1 MTFAFDPSAF
11 DPSFGGSASRDF
23 EPSSFELNS
32 FELSSFEPTGFAATG
47 DERSVFASS
56 PPKRSV
62 ATTTPTRASIEH
74 ALSLDGPPDAH
85 VRVGGKP
92 FQYHAGSGYF
102 GLAAHA
108 EVLAAACEA
117 TLRYGVGTA
126 TTRAALTSP
135 PVFEVERRVA
145 TICRTSRAFYTASGY
160 MANQILVDV
169 LGGTFDRVFI
179 DESAHA
185 SLYDAVRTSRQHFRA
200 TIFRHGSASDL
211 SDKLRDTLRPSERPL
226 VLTDGVF
233 SIFGDVAPLRDY
245 ESVLRHYDDASL
257 VVDDAHGFGVL
268 GRCGRGT
275 LEHFGFETAA
285 INRTVE
291 DATEPFHPSASDS
304 PIRLYTTATMSKGV
318 GGYGGV
324 LAGTDRFIERLTER
338 SRVFAGASAPPTPI
352 AAATAKS
359 LAILFDDDTLRRRL
373 LENARLL
380 KKGLH
385 RLGIETNAW
394 PLPMVSL
401 VIGSALNMR
410 RLQKE
415 MSRRGILVAY
425 LPRHPGLGSEGAIRI
440 ALFATHTPEMID
452 HLIDTLAAVL

>member
-1 MTFAFDPSAF
+1 MMFGQTDSDSRLQTF
-11 DPSFGGSASRDF
+11 
-23 EPSSFELNS
+23 
-32 FELSSFEPTGFAATG
+32 FAAAPPQ
-47 DERSVFASS
+47 RST
-56 PPKRSV
+56 
-62 ATTTPTRASIEH
+62 ATTTAARESIEH
-74 ALSLDGPPDAH
+74 SLSLDGPPDAYI
-85 VRVGGKP
+85 RVGGRA

-102 GLAAHA
+102 GLAANA

-135 PVFEVERRVA
+135 PVFEVERRIA
-145 TICRTSRAFYTASGY
+145 TISHTSRAFYTASGY

-169 LGGTFDRVFI
+169 LVGTFDRVFI

-185 SLYDAVRTSRQHFRA
+185 SLYDAIRTTRGPHLRA
-200 TIFRHGSASDL
+200 TTFRHNSAADL
-211 SDKLRDTLRPSERPL
+211 EEKLRDVLRPSERPL

-233 SIFGDVAPLRDY
+233 SIFGDIAPIRDY
-245 ESVLRHYDDASL
+245 EQVLSNYGDASL

-268 GRCGRGT
+268 GRSGCGT
-275 LEHFGFETAA
+275 LEHFDFDLTTV
-285 INRTVE
+285 NRTVE
-291 DATEPFHPSASDS
+291 DDGDMFCASVAES
-304 PIRLYTTATMSKGV
+304 PVRMYWTTTMSKGV

-324 LAGTDRFIERLTER
+324 IAGTERFIERLTER

-359 LAILFDDDTLRRRL
+359 LAILFDDDSLRGRL
-373 LENARLL
+373 YSNARLL
-380 KKGLH
+380 KDGL
-385 RLGIETNAW
+385 RNIGIETNCC

-401 VIGSALNMR
+401 VVGSALNMR

-415 MSRRGILVAY
+415 LSQRGILIAY
-425 LPRHPGLGSEGAIRI
+425 LPRHPGLGSEGALRI
-440 ALFATHTPEMID
+440 AVFATHTPEMIE